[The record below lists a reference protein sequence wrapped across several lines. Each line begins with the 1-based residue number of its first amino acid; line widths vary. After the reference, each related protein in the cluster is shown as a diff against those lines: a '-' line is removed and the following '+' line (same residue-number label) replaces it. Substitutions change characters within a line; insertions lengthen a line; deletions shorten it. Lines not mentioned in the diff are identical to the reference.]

1 MGINFWDN
9 NSTDNSAKIFKNF
22 KDKRLKYFFR
32 KKSQLIRVKK
42 FCNKKS

>member
-22 KDKRLKYFFR
+22 KDKRLKYFLE
-32 KKSQLIRVKK
+32 KVSLSSQEILQ
-42 FCNKKS
+42 